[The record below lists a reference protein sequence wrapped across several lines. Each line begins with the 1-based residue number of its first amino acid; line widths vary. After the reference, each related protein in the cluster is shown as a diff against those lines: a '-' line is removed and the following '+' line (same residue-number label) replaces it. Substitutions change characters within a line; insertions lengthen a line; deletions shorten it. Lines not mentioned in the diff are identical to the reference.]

1 MCYRIRMNYI
11 EALETNSSFSELI
24 HEIKNIITYAENYQL
39 TAETLYEEKKETK
52 FTTYQHTESVV
63 ERVLFRDRTHPVD
76 SVIINDFN
84 QKTGADLEE
93 VKMIY
98 GAGADEY
105 TRSRHALAIV
115 LGDKIYFRNGAYK
128 PETEEGRKLLVH
140 ELTHIAQNKNREAYR
155 MTSKEY
161 LENEAEANEKTEEYS
176 TDPIITK
183 RIGNRIYTVRKSE
196 WEKIRDISYAKLE
209 CIIEGK
215 EQVLHEEAYLSLL
228 CKYKKWLET
237 EKQKWQ

>member
-1 MCYRIRMNYI
+1 MNRLTFAIFNFIDAINFFEEHILCQNTIY
-11 EALETNSSFSELI
+11 
-24 HEIKNIITYAENYQL
+24 ENY
-39 TAETLYEEKKETK
+39 TEEKKETK
-52 FTTYQHTESVV
+52 FTTYQHTESVI

-155 MTSKEY
+155 MASKEY
-161 LENEAEANEKTEEYS
+161 LENEAEANERKEEY
-176 TDPIITK
+176 TADQVITQK
-183 RIGNRIYTVRKSE
+183 IGNKEYRIHKSE
-196 WEKIRDISYAKLE
+196 WKKIIELSFSKLE
-209 CIIEGK
+209 NIIELRENFLDEK
-215 EQVLHEEAYLSLL
+215 EYLGLL
-228 CKYKKWLET
+228 CKYKNWLET
-237 EKQKWQ
+237 EKKEWQKY

>member
-1 MCYRIRMNYI
+1 MNYI

-24 HEIKNIITYAENYQL
+24 HEIKNIIMYAENYQL

-63 ERVLFRDRTHPVD
+63 ERVLFRDRVHPVD

-140 ELTHIAQNKNREAYR
+140 ELTHIVQNKNREDYK
-155 MTSKEY
+155 TISKEFMEIEAE
-161 LENEAEANEKTEEYS
+161 ENERKEEY
-176 TDPIITK
+176 TVDQVITQK
-183 RIGNRIYTVRKSE
+183 IGNKEYRIHKSE
-196 WEKIRDISYAKLE
+196 WKKIIELSFSKLE
-209 CIIEGK
+209 NIRPCHKFCVNGRD
-215 EQVLHEEAYLSLL
+215 
-228 CKYKKWLET
+228 
-237 EKQKWQ
+237 

>member
-1 MCYRIRMNYI
+1 MNRLTFAIFNFIDAINFFEEHILCQNTIY
-11 EALETNSSFSELI
+11 
-24 HEIKNIITYAENYQL
+24 ENY
-39 TAETLYEEKKETK
+39 AEEKKETK
-52 FTTYQHTESVV
+52 FTTYQHTESVI

-128 PETEEGRKLLVH
+128 PETEEGRKTLAH
-140 ELTHIAQNKNREAYR
+140 ELTHVHQHTRNILKGEV
-155 MTSKEY
+155 TKKD
-161 LENEAEANEKTEEYS
+161 LEKEAERAEIKFEYQPEKMRTV
-176 TDPIITK
+176 
-183 RIGNRIYTVRKSE
+183 RIGDDVYKLTEQEYNKFLYDLKNMVEEDLESNLAEIDEKEALKLLYT
-196 WEKIRDISYAKLE
+196 Y
-209 CIIEGK
+209 K
-215 EQVLHEEAYLSLL
+215 EMQENQEFL
-228 CKYKKWLET
+228 
-237 EKQKWQ
+237 WQQ